1 MDHNRPPKCKYP
13 NCFEC
18 VYVDCRF
25 EQLTIDDIKRQDEFD
40 KSLELIEPEIM
51 LRRKSQKQYG
61 KTEKGIERTKRYE
74 ATEKAKE
81 RKKRY
86 QKTDKFKER
95 QKEYNKSDKGKERW
109 RRYYYKKK
117 LERARKEEGL

>member
-1 MDHNRPPKCKYP
+1 MDYNRPPKCKYP

-18 VYVDCRF
+18 IYVDCRF
-25 EQLTIDDIKRQDEFD
+25 EQLTFDDIKSQDEFD
-40 KSLELIEPEIM
+40 KSLETIEPDVLQRIE
-51 LRRKSQKQYG
+51 RQKRYDA
-61 KTEKGIERTKRYE
+61 TEKG
-74 ATEKAKE
+74 KE

-117 LERARKEEGL
+117 LERARKENRAYEVKV